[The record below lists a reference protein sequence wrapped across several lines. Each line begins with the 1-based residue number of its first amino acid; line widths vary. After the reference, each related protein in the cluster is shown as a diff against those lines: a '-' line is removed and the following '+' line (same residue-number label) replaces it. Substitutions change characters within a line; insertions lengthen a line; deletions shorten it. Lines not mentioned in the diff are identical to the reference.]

1 MNNVLNDILMQC
13 GLIVP
18 LEETKTDV
26 LAKAC
31 SEYIGNE
38 SFSFGDFE
46 ELADCYVMNREC
58 KELNDFVTEYISS
71 NGLGNYNFPKR
82 IKCAL
87 VFYCIYL
94 AIEKCDNDKDIALR
108 SLSLQNVMI
117 QVHGNWE
124 NLNYQDVLYK
134 LYFKYDQYAEGEVI
148 GEKKY
153 PRDFVQSMFID
164 SFRQGETI
172 SEDMSDKIQ
181 SLALIAW
188 DAEMSQ
194 FIKGLKETNDF
205 LKIQLILEHYF
216 VNKPQIP
223 QKEDFIELMQRIFPC
238 GGNGQKQ
245 KIEKI
250 LKNLAET
257 DVCLVDDIRSGSSL
271 ILHEI
276 VNARDNEYGDYLKD
290 FELSPKEF
298 FVYLYHELLLE
309 DLLKE

>member
-1 MNNVLNDILMQC
+1 MNNVLNNILMQC

-18 LEETKTDV
+18 LEETETDV

-46 ELADCYVMNREC
+46 ELADCYVTNRDC
-58 KELNDFVTEYISS
+58 KELNDFVTEYISN
-71 NGLGNYNFPKR
+71 NGLGNYIFPKR
-82 IKCAL
+82 IKYAL

-94 AIEKCDNDKDIALR
+94 AITECDDDKKIALR
-108 SLSLQNVMI
+108 SLSLQNVM
-117 QVHGNWE
+117 HGNWE
-124 NLNYQDVLYK
+124 KLNYQDVLFK
-134 LYFKYDQYAEGEVI
+134 LYFKYNQYAEGEVI
-148 GEKKY
+148 GEKIY
-153 PRDFVQSMFID
+153 SRDFVQSMFID

-181 SLALIAW
+181 SLALMAW

-216 VNKPQIP
+216 INKPQIP
-223 QKEDFIELMQRIFPC
+223 QKEDFIELMQRIFPR
-238 GGNGQKQ
+238 GGNGQRQ

-257 DVCLVDDIRSGSSL
+257 DVCLVDEIKSDSSL
-271 ILHEI
+271 LLHEI
-276 VNARDNEYGDYLKD
+276 ENARDNEYGDYLRD

-309 DLLKE
+309 DLLKD

>member
-1 MNNVLNDILMQC
+1 MNNVLNNILMQC

-18 LEETKTDV
+18 LEETETDV

-38 SFSFGDFE
+38 SFTFDDFE
-46 ELADCYVMNREC
+46 ELADCYVTNREC
-58 KELNDFVTEYISS
+58 KELNDFVTEYIS
-71 NGLGNYNFPKR
+71 NNDLGNYNFPKR

-94 AIEKCDNDKDIALR
+94 AIEESEDDKDAALR

-124 NLNYQDVLYK
+124 KLNYQDVLYK
-134 LYFKYDQYAEGEVI
+134 LYFKYNQYAEGEVI

-172 SEDMSDKIQ
+172 SEDMTDKIQ
-181 SLALIAW
+181 SLALMAW

-216 VNKPQIP
+216 I
-223 QKEDFIELMQRIFPC
+223 
-238 GGNGQKQ
+238 
-245 KIEKI
+245 
-250 LKNLAET
+250 NLISAT
-257 DVCLVDDIRSGSSL
+257 L
-271 ILHEI
+271 
-276 VNARDNEYGDYLKD
+276 
-290 FELSPKEF
+290 
-298 FVYLYHELLLE
+298 
-309 DLLKE
+309 

>member
-1 MNNVLNDILMQC
+1 MSKVLNDILMQC

-18 LEETKTDV
+18 LEETETDI

-31 SEYIGNE
+31 SEYINNE
-38 SFSFGDFE
+38 SFSFEDFE

-58 KELNDFVTEYISS
+58 KELNNFVAEYISS
-71 NGLGNYNFPKR
+71 NGLENYKFPKR

-94 AIEKCDNDKDIALR
+94 AIEECDDDKDIALR
-108 SLSLQNVMI
+108 SLSLQNFMI
-117 QVHGNWE
+117 QMHGNWAKF
-124 NLNYQDVLYK
+124 NYQNILYK

-153 PRDFVQSMFID
+153 PREFVQSMFID
-164 SFRQGETI
+164 GFRQGETI
-172 SEDMSDKIQ
+172 SEDMSGKIQ
-181 SLALIAW
+181 SLALMAW

-205 LKIQLILEHYF
+205 LKIQLVLEHYF
-216 VNKPQIP
+216 INKPQIP
-223 QKEDFIELMQRIFPC
+223 QKKDFVELMQRIFPR
-238 GGNGQKQ
+238 GGNGQRQ

-257 DVCLVDDIRSGSSL
+257 DVCLVDEIRSSSSL

-276 VNARDNEYGDYLKD
+276 VNARDNEYGNYLKG
-290 FELSPKEF
+290 FELSSKEF

>member
-1 MNNVLNDILMQC
+1 MNNVLSNILMQC

-18 LEETKTDV
+18 LEETETDV

-46 ELADCYVMNREC
+46 ELADCYVTNRDC
-58 KELNDFVTEYISS
+58 KELNDFVTEYISN
-71 NGLGNYNFPKR
+71 NGLGNYIFPKR
-82 IKCAL
+82 IKYAL

-94 AIEKCDNDKDIALR
+94 AITECDDDKKIALR
-108 SLSLQNVMI
+108 SLSLQNVML
-117 QVHGNWE
+117 QVHGKWE
-124 NLNYQDVLYK
+124 KLNFQNILYK
-134 LYFKYDQYAEGEVI
+134 LYFKYEQYAEGEVS

-153 PRDFVQSMFID
+153 PREFVQSMFID
-164 SFRQGETI
+164 NFRQGETI

-181 SLALIAW
+181 SLALMAW

-216 VNKPQIP
+216 NNKPQIL
-223 QKEDFIELMQRIFPC
+223 QNEDLVELMQRIFPR
-238 GGNGQKQ
+238 GGNGQRQ

-250 LKNLAET
+250 LKTLAET
-257 DVCLVDDIRSGSSL
+257 DVCLVDKIRSESSL
-271 ILHEI
+271 LLYEI
-276 VNARDNEYGDYLKD
+276 DNARNNEYGNYLKG
-290 FELSPKEF
+290 FALSPKEF

>member
-18 LEETKTDV
+18 LEEIETDT

-31 SEYIGNE
+31 SEYISNE
-38 SFSFGDFE
+38 SFSFEDFE

-58 KELNDFVTEYISS
+58 KELNDFVAEYISN

-94 AIEKCDNDKDIALR
+94 AIEECDNDKDIALR

-117 QVHGNWE
+117 QVHGNWGK
-124 NLNYQDVLYK
+124 LNYQNILYK
-134 LYFKYDQYAEGEVI
+134 LYFKYDQYAEEEVI

-153 PRDFVQSMFID
+153 PRDFVQSMFTG

-172 SEDMSDKIQ
+172 SDDMSDNIQ
-181 SLALIAW
+181 SLALMAW
-188 DAEMSQ
+188 DEEMSQ
-194 FIKGLKETNDF
+194 FIKGIKETNDF

-216 VNKPQIP
+216 INKPQIP
-223 QKEDFIELMQRIFPC
+223 QRENFVELMQRIFPR

-250 LKNLAET
+250 LKTWQKRMCA
-257 DVCLVDDIRSGSSL
+257 
-271 ILHEI
+271 
-276 VNARDNEYGDYLKD
+276 
-290 FELSPKEF
+290 
-298 FVYLYHELLLE
+298 LLMT
-309 DLLKE
+309 

>member
-1 MNNVLNDILMQC
+1 MNNVLNKILMQC

-18 LEETKTDV
+18 LEETETDV

-46 ELADCYVMNREC
+46 ELADCYVTNREC
-58 KELNDFVTEYISS
+58 KELNDFVTEYISN

-94 AIEKCDNDKDIALR
+94 AIEECEDDKEAALR

-124 NLNYQDVLYK
+124 KLNYQDVLYK
-134 LYFKYDQYAEGEVI
+134 LYFKYNQYAEGEVI
-148 GEKKY
+148 VEKKF

-181 SLALIAW
+181 SLALMAW

-216 VNKPQIP
+216 INKPQIP
-223 QKEDFIELMQRIFPC
+223 QKEDFIELMQRIFPR
-238 GGNGQKQ
+238 GGNGQRQ

-257 DVCLVDDIRSGSSL
+257 DVCLVD
-271 ILHEI
+271 E
-276 VNARDNEYGDYLKD
+276 
-290 FELSPKEF
+290 P
-298 FVYLYHELLLE
+298 
-309 DLLKE
+309 

>member
-1 MNNVLNDILMQC
+1 MNNVLNNILIQC

-18 LEETKTDV
+18 LEETETDT

-31 SEYIGNE
+31 SEYISNE
-38 SFSFGDFE
+38 SFSFEDFE

-58 KELNDFVTEYISS
+58 KELNDFVAEYISNNS
-71 NGLGNYNFPKR
+71 LGNYNFPKR

-94 AIEKCDNDKDIALR
+94 AIEECDNDKDIALR

-117 QVHGNWE
+117 QVHGNWGK
-124 NLNYQDVLYK
+124 LNYQNILYK
-134 LYFKYDQYAEGEVI
+134 LYFRYDQYAEGEVI
-148 GEKKY
+148 CEKKY
-153 PRDFVQSMFID
+153 PRDFVQSMFTG

-172 SEDMSDKIQ
+172 SDDISDNIQ
-181 SLALIAW
+181 SLALMAW
-188 DAEMSQ
+188 DEEMSQ
-194 FIKGLKETNDF
+194 FIKGIKETNDF

-216 VNKPQIP
+216 INKPQIP
-223 QKEDFIELMQRIFPC
+223 QRENFVELMQRIFPR
-238 GGNGQKQ
+238 GGYGQKQ

-250 LKNLAET
+250 LKNLAEA
-257 DVCLVDDIRSGSSL
+257 DVCLVDDIKSGSSL

-290 FELSPKEF
+290 FELSSKEF
-298 FVYLYHELLLE
+298 LVYLYHELLLE

>member
-1 MNNVLNDILMQC
+1 MNNVLNKILMQC

-18 LEETKTDV
+18 LEETETDV

-46 ELADCYVMNREC
+46 ELADCYVTNREC
-58 KELNDFVTEYISS
+58 KELNDFVTEYISN

-94 AIEKCDNDKDIALR
+94 AIVECEDDKEAALR

-124 NLNYQDVLYK
+124 KLNYQDVLYK
-134 LYFKYDQYAEGEVI
+134 LYFKYNQYAEGEVI
-148 GEKKY
+148 VEKKF

-181 SLALIAW
+181 SLALMAW
-188 DAEMSQ
+188 DAEMTQ

-216 VNKPQIP
+216 INKPQIP
-223 QKEDFIELMQRIFPC
+223 QKEDFIELMRRIFPR
-238 GGNGQKQ
+238 GGNGQRQ

-250 LKNLAET
+250 LENLAET
-257 DVCLVDDIRSGSSL
+257 DVCLVDEIKSGSSL
-271 ILHEI
+271 LLHDIE
-276 VNARDNEYGDYLKD
+276 NARINEYGDYLKG

>member
-18 LEETKTDV
+18 LEEIEIDT

-31 SEYIGNE
+31 SEYISNE
-38 SFSFGDFE
+38 SFSFEDFE

-58 KELNDFVTEYISS
+58 KELNDFVADYISN

-94 AIEKCDNDKDIALR
+94 AIEECDNDKDIALR

-117 QVHGNWE
+117 QVHGNWGK
-124 NLNYQDVLYK
+124 LNYQNILYK
-134 LYFKYDQYAEGEVI
+134 LYFKYDQYAEEEVI

-172 SEDMSDKIQ
+172 SEDMSYKIQ
-181 SLALIAW
+181 SLALMAW
-188 DAEMSQ
+188 DAEMTQ

-216 VNKPQIP
+216 INKPQIP
-223 QKEDFIELMQRIFPC
+223 QKEDFIEFMQRIFPR
-238 GGNGQKQ
+238 GGNGQRQ

-250 LKNLAET
+250 LENLAET
-257 DVCLVDDIRSGSSL
+257 DVCLVDEIKSGSSL
-271 ILHEI
+271 LLHEI
-276 VNARDNEYGDYLKD
+276 ENARINEYGDYLKG

>member
-1 MNNVLNDILMQC
+1 MNNVLNNILIQC

-18 LEETKTDV
+18 LEETETDT

-31 SEYIGNE
+31 SEYISNE
-38 SFSFGDFE
+38 SFSFEDFE

-58 KELNDFVTEYISS
+58 KELNDFVAEYISNNS
-71 NGLGNYNFPKR
+71 LGNYNFPKR

-94 AIEKCDNDKDIALR
+94 AIGECDNDKDTALR

-117 QVHGNWE
+117 QVHGNWGK
-124 NLNYQDVLYK
+124 LNYQNILYK
-134 LYFKYDQYAEGEVI
+134 LYFRYDQYAEGEVI
-148 GEKKY
+148 CEKKY
-153 PRDFVQSMFID
+153 PRDFVQSMFTG

-172 SEDMSDKIQ
+172 SDDISDNIQ
-181 SLALIAW
+181 SLALMAW
-188 DAEMSQ
+188 DEEMSQ
-194 FIKGLKETNDF
+194 FIKGIKETNDF

-216 VNKPQIP
+216 INKPQIP
-223 QKEDFIELMQRIFPC
+223 QRENFVELMQRIFPR

-257 DVCLVDDIRSGSSL
+257 DVCLVDDIKSGSSL

-298 FVYLYHELLLE
+298 LVYLYHELLLE

>member
-1 MNNVLNDILMQC
+1 MNNVLNNILMQC

-18 LEETKTDV
+18 LEETETDT

-31 SEYIGNE
+31 SEYISNE
-38 SFSFGDFE
+38 SFSFEDFE

-58 KELNDFVTEYISS
+58 KELNDFVAEYISN

-94 AIEKCDNDKDIALR
+94 AIEECDNDKDIALR

-117 QVHGNWE
+117 QVHGNWG
-124 NLNYQDVLYK
+124 NLNYQNILYK
-134 LYFKYDQYAEGEVI
+134 LYFKYDQYAGGEVI

-153 PRDFVQSMFID
+153 PRDFVQSMFTG

-172 SEDMSDKIQ
+172 SDDISDNIQ
-181 SLALIAW
+181 SLALMAW
-188 DAEMSQ
+188 DEEMSQ
-194 FIKGLKETNDF
+194 FIKGIKETNDF

-216 VNKPQIP
+216 INKPQIL
-223 QKEDFIELMQRIFPC
+223 QRENFVELMQCIFPR

-245 KIEKI
+245 NIEKI

-276 VNARDNEYGDYLKD
+276 VNARDNEYGDYLKN

-298 FVYLYHELLLE
+298 LVYLYHELLLE
-309 DLLKE
+309 DLLKV